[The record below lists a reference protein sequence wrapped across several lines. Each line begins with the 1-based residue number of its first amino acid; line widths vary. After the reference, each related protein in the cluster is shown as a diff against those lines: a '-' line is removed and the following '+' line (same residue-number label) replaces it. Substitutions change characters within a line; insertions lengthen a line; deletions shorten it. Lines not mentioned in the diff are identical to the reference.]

1 MCNLVYNTL
10 SVEIT
15 IGTMQIHRTFKGS
28 FQFSTLC
35 ALHII
40 IKGETAYV
48 WLLHNTVHGK
58 IWSRKNW

>member
-15 IGTMQIHRTFKGS
+15 IGAMQIHRAFKAL

-48 WLLHNTVHGK
+48 WLLYN
-58 IWSRKNW
+58 I